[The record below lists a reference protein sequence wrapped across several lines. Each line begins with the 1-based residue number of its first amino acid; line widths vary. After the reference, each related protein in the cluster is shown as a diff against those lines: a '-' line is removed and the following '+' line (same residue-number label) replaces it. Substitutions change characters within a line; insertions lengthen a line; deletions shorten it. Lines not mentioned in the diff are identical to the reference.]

1 MLTRNQKS
9 SGSHFTQPDMGC
21 EHLNYTLPM
30 HCRAVYYDFIPR
42 IQNRKIEMTAVI
54 PYYFQVCHIPAL
66 DVLYLNQEEGKTLS
80 SFPEAELEFMS
91 VSELHMECN
100 SLTGIPSL
108 ISTMPGIQKLFLN
121 DNQIQTLPTELC
133 ELKHLQVLR
142 KFLSTCVVIS
152 LHCDGHF
159 IYFIS
164 Q

>member
-1 MLTRNQKS
+1 MTSFHVFK
-9 SGSHFTQPDMGC
+9 TEM
-21 EHLNYTLPM
+21 
-30 HCRAVYYDFIPR
+30 
-42 IQNRKIEMTAVI
+42 EMTAII

-66 DVLYLNQEEGKTLS
+66 DVLYLNQEEGKKIP
-80 SFPEAELEFMS
+80 SFPEAELEYMS

-100 SLTGIPSL
+100 SLTCIPSL

-133 ELKHLQVLR
+133 ELKHHQVRR

-152 LHCDGHF
+152 RLCDGHV

-164 Q
+164 QW

>member
-1 MLTRNQKS
+1 MTSFHAFKS
-9 SGSHFTQPDMGC
+9 GM
-21 EHLNYTLPM
+21 
-30 HCRAVYYDFIPR
+30 
-42 IQNRKIEMTAVI
+42 EMTAII

-66 DVLYLNQEEGKTLS
+66 DVLYLNQEEGKKIS

-100 SLTGIPSL
+100 SLTCIPSL

-133 ELKHLQVLR
+133 ELKHIQVLR

-152 LHCDGHF
+152 LHCDCHF

-164 Q
+164 RWWSNLVLRPIIIYFLGKTQDIPYIWF